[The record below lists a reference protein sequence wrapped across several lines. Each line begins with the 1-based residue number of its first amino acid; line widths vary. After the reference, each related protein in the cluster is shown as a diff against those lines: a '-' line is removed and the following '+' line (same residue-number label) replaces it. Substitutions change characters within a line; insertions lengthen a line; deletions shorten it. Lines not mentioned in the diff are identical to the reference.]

1 MRGGGCDVFGNLIWV
16 NRLLNECNTIPALGS
31 VEIVMEVSLCPMCSR
46 VLEITT
52 IEPHPTRD
60 RVDVVM
66 CRCPIHGDIWRS
78 IVLNQVEAAD
88 MEIATL
94 LPP

>member
-1 MRGGGCDVFGNLIWV
+1 VGTLRGGGCDVFGNLIWV

-31 VEIVMEVSLCPMCSR
+31 VESMCSR

-60 RVDVVM
+60 RVDVGM